1 METLKDLFS
10 LLQEGEAERR
20 LGMQFVAQLVGD
32 GTINSTHCHE
42 AVNKILGQLVDLERA
57 TPKLRSHVAHV
68 AAWSVVEGKGK
79 IMTLAELDEALRA
92 QVGGGEGALDEWGKT
107 TLGLKNVAA
116 TVLFD

>member
-1 METLKDLFS
+1 MNLFY
-10 LLQEGEAERR
+10 LQEGEAERR

-79 IMTLAELDEALRA
+79 IMTLAELDEALKA
-92 QVGGGEGALDEWGKT
+92 QVGRGVALCCSGIMLPNIFSIERQ
-107 TLGLKNVAA
+107 LGI
-116 TVLFD
+116 